1 MRRRAA
7 LGVMLLL
14 PLSAGLVAGC
24 SGGTKRRGGSSR
36 QPKGPQ
42 GFGNL
47 MVPEWIKDLADKS
60 ADKRLK
66 AAQELG
72 NMGPAAKAALPA
84 LERATRDKDSRVS
97 AAAKK
102 AIASIKR

>member
-7 LGVMLLL
+7 LGVMLLV
-14 PLSAGLVAGC
+14 PMAAGLVTGC
-24 SGGTKRRGGSSR
+24 SGGSKRRGGSAR

-47 MVPEWIKDLADKS
+47 MVPEWIKDLGDKS
-60 ADKRLK
+60 ADKRLR

-84 LERATRDKDSRVS
+84 LEKAARDKDSRVS

-102 AIASIKR
+102 AIAAIKR